1 MSSKAESCLKAED
14 VLKEKKIPKDKKRQH
29 GWRNQRERREFL
41 KVGGREK
48 AQDKDL
54 NLVTV
59 SLFWKVRERAQRG
72 RRGSATPETA

>member
-41 KVGGREK
+41 KVGGGGK
-48 AQDKDL
+48 
-54 NLVTV
+54 
-59 SLFWKVRERAQRG
+59 
-72 RRGSATPETA
+72 RRKIKI

>member
-1 MSSKAESCLKAED
+1 M
-14 VLKEKKIPKDKKRQH
+14 EKPK
-29 GWRNQRERREFL
+29 GEEGVFE
-41 KVGGREK
+41 GGGRREK